1 MGRQEVK
8 AKWEARQQENAQKK
22 AEWEAKQAEWK
33 ARSECRLNFTST
45 KMEKDS
51 DLESNATEVSTAAS
65 MTMNAVDEAEV
76 ERMAMLDKEVRKH
89 AKLLREIEKLEG
101 RSDLDRLQEAKLARK
116 AEVTDEYNYA
126 KSVAETRARHD
137 LRKQAKA

>member
-1 MGRQEVK
+1 MG
-8 AKWEARQQENAQKK
+8 
-22 AEWEAKQAEWK
+22 
-33 ARSECRLNFTST
+33 
-45 KMEKDS
+45 MEKDS
-51 DLESNATEVSTAAS
+51 DLESIATEVSTAAS

>member
-22 AEWEAKQAEWK
+22 AEWEAKQAKWK
-33 ARSECRLNFTST
+33 ARSECRLNSTAT

-65 MTMNAVDEAEV
+65 MTVTAVDEAEV
-76 ERMAMLDKEVRKH
+76 ERVAMLDKEVRKH

-101 RSDLDRLQEAKLARK
+101 RCDLDKLQEAKLARK
-116 AEVTDEYNYA
+116 AEVADEFKYA
-126 KSVAETRARHD
+126 KAIAETRARHD